1 MKKFILMGL
10 CLVSCSLW
18 AAPAATVLFTK
29 NDVKVASGQT
39 LTRGSSLQVG
49 DSIITGKESLAKIK
63 YTNGTFVTLGEKS
76 TYKILAY
83 SPKQGD
89 VEIKAELSAGIID
102 QRTTHKTKEELKT
115 PTIALAISGTHFGA
129 SVSDCKSIAP
139 TRTANSVTCTAT
151 VSVLVTE
158 GVVVEKNP
166 DGKSTPIKNG
176 KTTSFNDKG
185 NIVATPPKTENLL
198 KKMETVAAELPTTV
212 TEDTVEPIAET
223 EPKEVPKAR
232 PEARLME
239 RIDRRG
245 EEMEVAMA
253 AAEATPEMATP
264 PVAASLQT
272 EIGATALIQTT
283 TQISTV
289 EVSVAIAAANQA
301 ALLATITA
309 CIGF

>member
-10 CLVSCSLW
+10 CLLSCSLW

-49 DSIITGKESLAKIK
+49 DSIITGKESLTKIK

-176 KTTSFNDKG
+176 QTTSFNDKG
-185 NIVATPPKTENLL
+185 NIVATPPNAENQL
-198 KKMETVAAELPTTV
+198 KKMETVAEELPTTV
-212 TEDTVEPIAET
+212 TEDTVEPMAET
-223 EPKEVPKAR
+223 EPKVGLKVELEAS
-232 PEARLME
+232 PETRLRV
-239 RIDRRG
+239 RIDRAEG
-245 EEMEVAMA
+245 EVAMA
-253 AAEATPEMATP
+253 AAEATP

-289 EVSVAIAAANQA
+289 EVSAAIAAANQA